1 MLKNE
6 MLEAMEIF
14 NAYGITE
21 ERQREL
27 FRGGIH
33 FNFTYGDPDPMGI
46 NRRMD
51 VFEFANMLKTFM
63 FNGLKL
69 EVNAMIDKPWDI
81 KYEPLVKMI
90 TDKEIV
96 TIRKL
101 GDGDIAVNKP
111 ERLKV
116 FFVGSFDPITKGHMN
131 LIKQASNLFGEV
143 VVAVMQNASKGEG
156 FFRIDERV
164 HIIKELYKND
174 RRVEVTTG
182 TGAATDVALL
192 HGCGAILRGL
202 RGISDFEE
210 EVKAR
215 QINKEIS
222 GCNLETIYLIADPEY
237 RHISSS
243 MVRELFALGKNIRS
257 YVDPLVADKMIEK
270 RK

>member
-1 MLKNE
+1 MKNKIRLKQYIISTFIVSICLFVLFLALNIYE
-6 MLEAMEIF
+6 YKTYTNNF
-14 NAYGITE
+14 NNKIGAI
-21 ERQREL
+21 
-27 FRGGIH
+27 ISV
-33 FNFTYGDPDPMGI
+33 I
-46 NRRMD
+46 
-51 VFEFANMLKTFM
+51 K
-63 FNGLKL
+63 
-69 EVNAMIDKPWDI
+69 DKYP
-81 KYEPLVKMI
+81 EI

-156 FFRIDERV
+156 FFSIDERV

-222 GCNLETIYLIADPEY
+222 GCDLETIYLIADPEY